1 MILEGVN
8 DTNAIASDSFI
19 VDALRV
25 MVQTA
30 RNAGKD
36 VILCG
41 LLPVKPNEDTGQYK
55 ADPGRI
61 ASMNSRLAALASAEG
76 VPFVDMVAAFGSAFQ
91 PLLSPDGLHPNDAGY
106 QRMAEAVGN
115 TVVAISFG
123 RVRRPPDRPRPSAR
137 PRP

>member
-1 MILEGVN
+1 M
-8 DTNAIASDSFI
+8 
-19 VDALRV
+19 
-25 MVQTA
+25 
-30 RNAGKD
+30 
-36 VILCG
+36 ILCG

-106 QRMAEAVGN
+106 QRMAEAVGEHGRRLLRRS
-115 TVVAISFG
+115 VA
-123 RVRRPPDRPRPSAR
+123 RPPD
-137 PRP
+137 